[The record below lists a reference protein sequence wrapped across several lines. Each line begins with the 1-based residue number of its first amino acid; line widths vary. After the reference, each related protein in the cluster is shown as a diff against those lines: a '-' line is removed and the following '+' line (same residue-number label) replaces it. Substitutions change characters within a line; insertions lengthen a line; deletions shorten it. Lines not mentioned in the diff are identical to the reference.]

1 LCRGIAKVRPFI
13 TALDW
18 TPGGLTDA
26 ADLRMRIAPEPK
38 PVQLSLF

>member
-1 LCRGIAKVRPFI
+1 VRPFI

-26 ADLRMRIAPEPK
+26 VDLRQRLVGEPK
-38 PVQLSLF
+38 AEQLSLF